1 MNTQSRFRKTITAT
15 AAAGAIAAGTLAGT
29 ALGAGDAAARVN
41 AGKYTWTVTKSIN
54 GARGAYPVTIRGNV
68 LTLNLSGTI
77 IGASKRARLHPT
89 RTGAWMD
96 YGGNRYTFSR
106 KGNRYVGQELWLTI
120 NGAVVGTTTLT
131 PRR

>member
-1 MNTQSRFRKTITAT
+1 MNRFRKPATAL
-15 AAAGAIAAGTLAGT
+15 AAAGAIVAGTLAGT
-29 ALGAGDAAARVN
+29 VVGAGDAAARVD
-41 AGKYTWTVTKSIN
+41 AGNYIWTTTKTLT

-68 LTLNLSGTI
+68 LTVDLPGTV
-77 IGASKRARLHPT
+77 IGAPRHARLHPT
-89 RTGAWMD
+89 RAGAWMD
-96 YGGNRYTFSR
+96 YGGNRYTFGR

>member
-1 MNTQSRFRKTITAT
+1 MNRFRKTTT
-15 AAAGAIAAGTLAGT
+15 TLAAAGAIAAGTLAGT
-29 ALGAGDAAARVN
+29 VVGAGEASARIDS
-41 AGKYTWTVTKSIN
+41 GEYTWTVTKSIN

-68 LTLNLSGTI
+68 LTLNLPGTI

-96 YGGNRYTFSR
+96 YGGNRYVFSR
-106 KGNRYVGQELWLTI
+106 KGARYTGQEHWLMI

>member
-1 MNTQSRFRKTITAT
+1 MNTQSRFRTTITAT

-29 ALGAGDAAARVN
+29 VVGAGEAAARVDS
-41 AGKYTWTVTKSIN
+41 GRYTWTVTKSIN
-54 GARGAYPVTIRGNV
+54 GARGAYPVTIRDNI
-68 LTLNLSGTI
+68 LTIDLPGVI
-77 IGASKRARLHPT
+77 VGAPKHARLHST

-106 KGNRYVGQELWLTI
+106 KGNRYVGQELWLMI

-131 PRR
+131 PR

>member
-1 MNTQSRFRKTITAT
+1 MNRFRTTAT
-15 AAAGAIAAGTLAGT
+15 AALTAGAIVAGTLAGT
-29 ALGAGDAAARVN
+29 AVGAGDAAARVD
-41 AGKYTWTVTKSIN
+41 AGKYTWTTTKTLT
-54 GARGAYPVTIRGNV
+54 GARGAYPVTVRGNV
-68 LTLNLSGTI
+68 LTLNLPGTI

-106 KGNRYVGQELWLTI
+106 KGNRYVGQELWLMI

-131 PRR
+131 PR

>member
-1 MNTQSRFRKTITAT
+1 MNRFRTTAT
-15 AAAGAIAAGTLAGT
+15 AALAAGTIAAGTLAGT
-29 ALGAGDAAARVN
+29 ALGAGEAAARVD
-41 AGKYTWTVTKSIN
+41 AGKYTWTVTKTFT

-68 LTLNLSGTI
+68 LTIDLPGVI
-77 IGASKRARLHPT
+77 VGAPKHARLHST

-96 YGGNRYTFSR
+96 YGGNRYTFGR

-120 NGAVVGTTTLT
+120 NGAVVGTTSLT